1 MSESAPARCVT
12 HGTVLTSA
20 GTCVLCE
27 RRSGRST
34 EAPASRSSSVPDA
47 PTSIRALPLIVIGLV
62 VVLVGGAA
70 VHRVVMVGSDLARPV
85 PKSESARS
93 RHPASAS
100 NAGSPSPASGAPVS
114 ADREQRIVAA
124 QREVRID
131 LYGEGWCPSCRAA
144 KKYLDDNDIPYTYR
158 DTSVPENSKAMRALN
173 PRRTIPV
180 IDIEGSVL
188 VGFSA
193 RRMQAEIR
201 RAAEVRV
208 ANAER

>member
-1 MSESAPARCVT
+1 MPM
-12 HGTVLTSA
+12 
-20 GTCVLCE
+20 
-27 RRSGRST
+27 
-34 EAPASRSSSVPDA
+34 
-47 PTSIRALPLIVIGLV
+47 IVVGLV
-62 VVLVGGAA
+62 AVLVGGATI
-70 VHRVVMVGSDLARPV
+70 HRAVMVGSDLARPV
-85 PKSESARS
+85 PKSEHARS
-93 RHPASAS
+93 RPASAATAVS
-100 NAGSPSPASGAPVS
+100 TGASPANGAPIS
-114 ADREQRIVAA
+114 PEREARIAAA

-158 DTSVPENSKAMRALN
+158 DTSAPENAKAMRALN
-173 PRRTIPV
+173 PKRTIPV

>member
-1 MSESAPARCVT
+1 MPM
-12 HGTVLTSA
+12 
-20 GTCVLCE
+20 
-27 RRSGRST
+27 
-34 EAPASRSSSVPDA
+34 
-47 PTSIRALPLIVIGLV
+47 IVVGLV
-62 VVLVGGAA
+62 AVLVGGATI
-70 VHRVVMVGSDLARPV
+70 HRVVMVGSDFARPV
-85 PKSESARS
+85 PRSEHARS
-93 RHPASAS
+93 RQPASAATAVS
-100 NAGSPSPASGAPVS
+100 TGAAPPNGAPVS
-114 ADREQRIVAA
+114 PEREARIAAA

-173 PRRTIPV
+173 PKRTIPV